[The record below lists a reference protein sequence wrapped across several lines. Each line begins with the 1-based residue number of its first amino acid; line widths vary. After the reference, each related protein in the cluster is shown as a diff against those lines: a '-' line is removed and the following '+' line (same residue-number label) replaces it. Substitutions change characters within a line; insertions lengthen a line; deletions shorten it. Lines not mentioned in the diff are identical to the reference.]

1 MVAFKWK
8 GEEATNGKKHAKREP
23 FKLRETTKWKRVRES
38 QRESECGKINV
49 NQFIVSF
56 WILLLV
62 IAAGSKVDFDIY
74 FN

>member
-1 MVAFKWK
+1 MHSSEKV
-8 GEEATNGKKHAKREP
+8 KKQPMEKNMQKESPLSWEKQQSEKERE
-23 FKLRETTKWKRVRES
+23 R
-38 QRESECGKINV
+38 QRDSECGKINV